1 MCCVEVKKFG
11 CSFLVDFDVNR
22 DDGLPMVSIGEN
34 DLTEILDVHALNEIV
49 AKAQREANQGGQ
61 EYDYA
66 IYGR

>member
-1 MCCVEVKKFG
+1 MCAVEIKKFG

-22 DDGLPMVSIGEN
+22 ADGLPMVSIGEN

-49 AKAQREANQGGQ
+49 AKAQREAKNEGA

-66 IYGR
+66 IFGR